1 MVRASLF
8 PFFVVIVHPFKEVFF
23 LCAVVGPIT
32 IPDNYTTGGNLIR
45 VSDPDSKGTGS
56 KISAASKLITL
67 FLLGTSILLGF

>member
-1 MVRASLF
+1 MPPLGGFF

-32 IPDNYTTGGNLIR
+32 IPDNYTTGGN